1 MVLRTSVRLAGARVG
16 PQGDVIAALLN
27 DVAGLKSKLVNGM
40 QPIISNHTCPYRI
53 CWRARIP
60 SHTSRTLLNHVA
72 LMQAASLAELGVTDG
87 GIEFF

>member
-1 MVLRTSVRLAGARVG
+1 MLRTSVRLAGARVG
-16 PQGDVIAALLN
+16 PQGAVNAALLN

-53 CWRARIP
+53 CLRSRIS

-87 GIEFF
+87 GIELF